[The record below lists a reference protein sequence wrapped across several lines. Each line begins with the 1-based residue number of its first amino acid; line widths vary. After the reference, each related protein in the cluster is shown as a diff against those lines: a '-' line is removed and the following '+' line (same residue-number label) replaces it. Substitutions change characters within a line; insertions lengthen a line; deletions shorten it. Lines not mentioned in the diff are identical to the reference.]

1 MKKPATDAT
10 LKIKVEDQNGQLV
23 VVSAAATG
31 ETTTVGGSAENYTY
45 TAQFTNEYIPK
56 PTEYQPRVKKLMTNI
71 SRPLPVEVTVPFTMT
86 ITNNPDTGAAIR
98 TPAEA
103 TQKIVLPSATTWA
116 TYTYETK
123 DFSFVDLTWA
133 NTYELKITEDQ
144 WTSNPTLVDGTFVK
158 KPATDAKITIEV
170 VDNNGQ
176 LEVKTVTQTAGETV
190 TIGADNVFTAQ
201 FTNEY
206 IPKPTE
212 YQPSV
217 KKLMTNISRPLPVEV
232 TVPFTM
238 TITNNPDTGAAIRTP
253 AEATQKIVLPSATT
267 WATYTYETKDFSVID
282 LTWANTYAFKFT
294 EDQWTSTPKLADG
307 TFYKKDA
314 PDAAITVEVIDN
326 YGQLEV
332 KKVTQTAGETVT
344 IGADNV
350 FTAEFTNEYIPKP
363 TKYQPH
369 VKKLMTEISRPL
381 PVDVTVPFTME
392 ITDNPDS
399 GAEIRT
405 PAEATQTIV
414 LPKDTPME
422 NYESETKD
430 FSWIDLTWANTYGFS
445 FTEGE
450 HTSDPALAAGTFYKK
465 DAPDAAIE
473 VEVFD
478 NYGQLEV
485 KNVTVT
491 AGETTETTGTDFTY
505 VAQFTNEYIPEP
517 TDHPINGEKIVDG
530 DTQKDMEFT
539 FKLTPISA
547 VLTNA
552 TTVIE
557 VPMPAV
563 DTVTT
568 VGPEPFTFGD
578 VHYEWA
584 GVYTYEIN
592 ETIGNYVGYTFDG
605 RIWTVTVTVTD
616 ENGKLTAKS
625 EYEADDKS
633 VAKLAQFKNIFETST
648 LTVTKTVTTTVVNG
662 DTLYEFTVELFDE
675 NGDPL
680 YGVYPITGSVKGNV
694 VNGKATF
701 SLAHNQNAVIS
712 DIPIGASYKVT
723 EKLDEETYTT
733 TFVNPDGTIEREGN
747 ISNWYNKP
755 KSVVPN
761 LGGLWINV
769 GDCFE

>member
-1 MKKPATDAT
+1 MKKLMTDISRPLPIEVTVPFTMAIEKNPDTGAAPKDAAAMTQEIVLPSATTWAKYTYETKDFSVIDLTWANEYEFSIKEGQWTSNPTLVDGTFVKKPATDAT

-45 TAQFTNEYIPK
+45 TAQ
-56 PTEYQPRVKKLMTNI
+56 
-71 SRPLPVEVTVPFTMT
+71 
-86 ITNNPDTGAAIR
+86 
-98 TPAEA
+98 
-103 TQKIVLPSATTWA
+103 
-116 TYTYETK
+116 
-123 DFSFVDLTWA
+123 
-133 NTYELKITEDQ
+133 
-144 WTSNPTLVDGTFVK
+144 
-158 KPATDAKITIEV
+158 
-170 VDNNGQ
+170 
-176 LEVKTVTQTAGETV
+176 
-190 TIGADNVFTAQ
+190 
-201 FTNEY
+201 
-206 IPKPTE
+206 
-212 YQPSV
+212 
-217 KKLMTNISRPLPVEV
+217 
-232 TVPFTM
+232 
-238 TITNNPDTGAAIRTP
+238 
-253 AEATQKIVLPSATT
+253 
-267 WATYTYETKDFSVID
+267 
-282 LTWANTYAFKFT
+282 
-294 EDQWTSTPKLADG
+294 
-307 TFYKKDA
+307 
-314 PDAAITVEVIDN
+314 
-326 YGQLEV
+326 
-332 KKVTQTAGETVT
+332 
-344 IGADNV
+344 
-350 FTAEFTNEYIPKP
+350 FTNEYIPKP

-473 VEVFD
+473 VEVYD

-733 TFVNPDGTIEREGN
+733 TFVNADGTIEREGN